1 MSVRV
6 TLITIISSNALNSI
20 AVTRQMKPPGNNST
34 KSSYVFYSYVLLMLH
49 LDVLDSLDSWK
60 YDFQKDLNIID
71 SSNLDYKNAVVNMT
85 VYL

>member
-1 MSVRV
+1 
-6 TLITIISSNALNSI
+6 
-20 AVTRQMKPPGNNST
+20 
-34 KSSYVFYSYVLLMLH
+34 MLH

>member
-34 KSSYVFYSYVLLMLH
+34 KSSYVFSQLCITNVTPRCPRFPRF
-49 LDVLDSLDSWK
+49 VE
-60 YDFQKDLNIID
+60 I
-71 SSNLDYKNAVVNMT
+71 
-85 VYL
+85 